1 MSCFTF
7 ARKTDTSQ
15 LIIYISEAPGACWCK
30 AGRNIG
36 ACVCDLVCVMETMHL
51 QIHSANECEAGTQ
64 ETPTAVHIQGLM
76 NLSKGK

>member
-7 ARKTDTSQ
+7 SRKTDTSQ
-15 LIIYISEAPGACWCK
+15 LIISHLKHQEHAGAKLAGIS
-30 AGRNIG
+30 GR
-36 ACVCDLVCVMETMHL
+36 VCDLVCVMETMHL

>member
-1 MSCFTF
+1 MLHLLSENRYFTTNYF
-7 ARKTDTSQ
+7 P
-15 LIIYISEAPGACWCK
+15 SEAPGACWCK